1 MTLGNYSKVV
11 NAQNVTISV
20 GAQGEVITLFDARL
34 NDESVIDRR
43 NARDGAIDTPSFS
56 LIEFVGKCVID
67 DDVYAY
73 FRNLRQLSTRGAL
86 PTDTI
91 NIISE
96 NIGIAADDF
105 TDSGTYILRRMDSIA
120 QERGRYEVELTIRM
134 QGTMTL
140 S

>member
-1 MTLGNYSKVV
+1 MTLGDYGKVA
-11 NAQNVTISV
+11 NAQNVTIAV
-20 GAQGEVITLFDARL
+20 GSEGEVVTLFDARL
-34 NDESVIDRR
+34 NDESIIDRR
-43 NARDGAIDTPSFS
+43 NPRAGPIDTPSFS
-56 LIEFVGKCVID
+56 MIEFVGKCVID
-67 DDVYAY
+67 DDLYAY
-73 FRNLRQLSTRGAL
+73 FRALRQLTTRGAL

-91 NIISE
+91 NIITE
-96 NIGIAADDF
+96 NIGIADDDF